1 MGSLW
6 GPYEVF
12 KQHLQIHTIGLKNKQ
27 RWIENPWKHAL
38 CEFEGASTKI
48 SYCYS
53 GSSSWISFISFSRDS
68 SPFEPLANLNLKSA
82 MTKVGLSEPGQ
93 VLYMYFTP
101 LCLCNS
107 MIERFFVILFKKKK
121 NPNQISCCY
130 RSFLLHSLQMA
141 PIIWTK
147 FWLNPIKI
155 NEFILVIRVA

>member
-6 GPYEVF
+6 GPYKVF
-12 KQHLQIHTIGLKNKQ
+12 TQHLQIHTIGLKNKQ

-53 GSSSWISFISFSRDS
+53 GSPSWISFISFSRDS
-68 SPFEPLANLNLKSA
+68 SPFESLANLNLKSA

-93 VLYMYFTP
+93 VLYMYFTL

-107 MIERFFVILFKKKK
+107 MIERFFVILLKKKTQTK
-121 NPNQISCCY
+121 LVVATEAFCY
-130 RSFLLHSLQMA
+130 TLYRWRQLLELNFG
-141 PIIWTK
+141 WTQLK
-147 FWLNPIKI
+147 
-155 NEFILVIRVA
+155 